1 MYHTGECVNTGQ
13 FSRELVG
20 EMIDNYMANAK
31 IMSDCHWGKLIK
43 ICSGQG
49 SASRPEDTSSMH
61 QKRCNLYIRS
71 SPMEEGSGA

>member
-20 EMIDNYMANAK
+20 EMIDDYMAKAE
-31 IMSDCHWGKLIK
+31 IMSDRRWGKLIK
-43 ICSGQG
+43 ICGGQG
-49 SASRPEDTSSMH
+49 SASRPEDTSSMR
-61 QKRCNLYIRS
+61 QKRRNLYICS